1 MYSVKQA
8 PKNTAAAGRK
18 GDGPVPT
25 MGSATR
31 SVRQFKDPSA
41 GSKKPMKMGRS
52 VPGSKTGN

>member
-1 MYSVKQA
+1 MYAVKQA
-8 PKNTAAAGRK
+8 PKNSAASGKK
-18 GDGPVPT
+18 GNGPVPR

-31 SVRQFKDPSA
+31 ADRIFKNPSA